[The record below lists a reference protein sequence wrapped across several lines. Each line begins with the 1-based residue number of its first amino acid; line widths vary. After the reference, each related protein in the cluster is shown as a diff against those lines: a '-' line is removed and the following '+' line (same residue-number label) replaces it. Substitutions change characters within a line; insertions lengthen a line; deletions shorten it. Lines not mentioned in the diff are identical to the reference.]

1 MSRVRYP
8 KLLYRPPDTIR
19 QPVLE
24 EVVVVGVSVD
34 PAADGE
40 RSAEEGCVGG
50 EENVAGGIFTEQQCS
65 VGRAW

>member
-8 KLLYRPPDTIR
+8 KLLYRPPDSIR

-34 PAADGE
+34 PAAHGE
-40 RSAEEGCVGG
+40 SFAEEGCVGG
-50 EENVAGGIFTEQQCS
+50 KENVAGGIFTEHYCS